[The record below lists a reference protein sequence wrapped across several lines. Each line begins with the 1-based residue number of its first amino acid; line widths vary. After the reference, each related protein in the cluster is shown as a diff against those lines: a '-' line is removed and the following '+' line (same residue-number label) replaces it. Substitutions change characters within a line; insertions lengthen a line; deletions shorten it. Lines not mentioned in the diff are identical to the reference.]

1 MKKKR
6 YAGLPALLTAAA
18 LLLTACGGATSNDT
32 KDTGAD
38 AAGTETTVSVDPGVT
53 VVDGSAEATVL
64 EADGSG
70 YEFSGRDLDPS
81 YDEAAAT
88 VILSDDGVTVDGS
101 GVTVDGA
108 DVTITAAGTYLITG
122 TLSEGSIT
130 VAAGEED
137 KVQLVLSGVSVHNSD
152 GPALYVRS
160 GDKVFLT
167 LADGTD
173 NALTDGSGYTVTDGD
188 TELDAAVFSR
198 SDLTI
203 NGGGSLTVT
212 GSNKHGVVSK
222 DDLVVVGCDLIVTAQ
237 NAALSGKDCVKIA
250 EASLNL
256 TAGTDGIRSDN
267 DEDAECGYVY
277 IHSGDITVRSDSDG
291 IQAVTA
297 LFVAGG
303 SLTVDATDDCLSC
316 DGSIT
321 ITGGVLKLTSGDDGV
336 HADGTLTV
344 DGGEITVT
352 AAEGLEATVITIN
365 DGVIDITASDDG
377 INAAQK
383 STAYTPLVEING
395 GTITI
400 VMGAGDTDGVD
411 SNGSIIING
420 GTLNVTGSST
430 FDYDGSGVINGG
442 TVIVNG
448 QQVNTLPNQ
457 MMGGMGEMGGAMG
470 GFGGGPG
477 GMIGGPGMGGRP

>member
-1 MKKKR
+1 M
-6 YAGLPALLTAAA
+6 
-18 LLLTACGGATSNDT
+18 
-32 KDTGAD
+32 
-38 AAGTETTVSVDPGVT
+38 
-53 VVDGSAEATVL
+53 
-64 EADGSG
+64 
-70 YEFSGRDLDPS
+70 
-81 YDEAAAT
+81 
-88 VILSDDGVTVDGS
+88 
-101 GVTVDGA
+101 
-108 DVTITAAGTYLITG
+108 
-122 TLSEGSIT
+122 
-130 VAAGEED
+130 
-137 KVQLVLSGVSVHNSD
+137 
-152 GPALYVRS
+152 
-160 GDKVFLT
+160 
-167 LADGTD
+167 
-173 NALTDGSGYTVTDGD
+173 
-188 TELDAAVFSR
+188 
-198 SDLTI
+198 
-203 NGGGSLTVT
+203 
-212 GSNKHGVVSK
+212 
-222 DDLVVVGCDLIVTAQ
+222 
-237 NAALSGKDCVKIA
+237 
-250 EASLNL
+250 
-256 TAGTDGIRSDN
+256 
-267 DEDAECGYVY
+267 
-277 IHSGDITVRSDSDG
+277 
-291 IQAVTA
+291 TA
-297 LFVAGG
+297 LFVAGC

-316 DGSIT
+316 DDSIT